1 MKLSSS
7 PARNT
12 FQRDKYIER
21 QTEKGH
27 MNDPATDKM
36 LEIYKRFDEIKQQSE
51 QDPDWQKNNLE
62 YDLRSTDWILK
73 KARESDKYA
82 QNLYAA
88 MCNNDFIKNDV
99 WPLLQEEVW
108 GCSWRYAGGIIADMR
123 EDGDYIDW
131 YCSGMGGPTGDMGAT
146 GYLPEGLV
154 SDEIR
159 DDLLK
164 LGWIVREN
172 DES

>member
-1 MKLSSS
+1 MKCLSTS
-7 PARNT
+7 PRHNT

-21 QTEKGH
+21 QLED
-27 MNDPATDKM
+27 MDDPAINQMFEMYNLFDDLKS
-36 LEIYKRFDEIKQQSE
+36 KRE
-51 QDPDWQKNNLE
+51 QDPEWKKNNLE
-62 YDLRSTDWILK
+62 YDLRTTDWILEK
-73 KARESDKYA
+73 VRTSDRYA

-99 WPLLQEEVW
+99 WPILQEEVW

-123 EDGDYIDW
+123 QDSDYMEW
-131 YCSGMGGPTGDMGAT
+131 YCSGIGGPTGDMEQE
-146 GYLPEGLV
+146 GYLPESCV

-164 LGWIVREN
+164 LGWIVRNE

>member
-21 QTEKGH
+21 QNEKGL
-27 MNDPATDKM
+27 MNDPATDRM
-36 LEIYKRFDEIKQQSE
+36 LEIYKRFDEIKLNSE
-51 QDPDWQKNNLE
+51 QDPNWQKNNLE
-62 YDLRSTDWILK
+62 YDLRSTDWILEK
-73 KARESDKYA
+73 TRKSDKYA

-88 MCNNDFIKNDV
+88 LCNNDFIKNDV
-99 WPLLQEEVW
+99 WPLLQEETW

-131 YCSGMGGPTGDMGAT
+131 YCSGMGGPTGDMCAT

-164 LGWIVREN
+164 LGWIAREN
-172 DES
+172 NES